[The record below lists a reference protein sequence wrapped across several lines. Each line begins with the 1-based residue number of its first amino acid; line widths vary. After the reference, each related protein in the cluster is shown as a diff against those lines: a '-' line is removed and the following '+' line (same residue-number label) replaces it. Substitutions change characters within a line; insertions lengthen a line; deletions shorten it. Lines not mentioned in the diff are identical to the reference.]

1 VSNRHTRPAALP
13 ASIGRYRVTRSLS
26 DGATS
31 RVLRVEEFGSE
42 RTFALKL
49 QKQPVRPELV
59 TRMRNELH
67 ALHEIA
73 DPHVIAVRDQ
83 GEHEGAP
90 YLVMD
95 LIDGV
100 TLDRFVD
107 PEPVVPLTRPP
118 PDQTTPE
125 QQTLLAD
132 PARIRR
138 IASVITQT
146 THALRALHARD
157 ILHRDL
163 QPAHLLVDRNGF
175 VTLIDLSLVARVP
188 YRSADGVIIGSF
200 DYLAPEQ
207 ALGADLDL
215 RADLYNLG
223 VVLFVLLAGR
233 HPFYAENS
241 VGLAYHHARKPPPSI
256 MKFSPHAP
264 AELCALTLWL
274 LEKTPDRRPANV
286 NEVITVLERFDPDAA
301 LLTPS
306 PALRDWRPAESLS
319 IDDDVGVLPPAR
331 PR

>member
-1 VSNRHTRPAALP
+1 VPNRHTPPAALP
-13 ASIGRYRVTRSLS
+13 ASIGRYRVVQMLS
-26 DGATS
+26 DGGAS

-42 RTFALKL
+42 RPFALKI
-49 QKQPVRPELV
+49 QKVPVRPELV
-59 TRMRNELH
+59 TRMRNEIR

-73 DPHVIAVRDQ
+73 DPHVISTRDQ

-90 YLVMD
+90 YFVMD

-100 TLDRFVD
+100 SLDRFVD
-107 PEPVVPLTRPP
+107 PEPVVPRTRPP
-118 PDQTTPE
+118 PDQMTAE
-125 QQTLLAD
+125 QHARLAD

-138 IASVITQT
+138 ITSVITQAA
-146 THALRALHARD
+146 HALRALHARD
-157 ILHRDL
+157 MLHRDL

-175 VTLIDLSLVARVP
+175 VTLIDLSLVCRVP
-188 YRSADGVIIGSF
+188 YRPADGAIIGSF
-200 DYLAPEQ
+200 EYLAPEQ

-256 MKFSPHAP
+256 TKFSPLAP
-264 AELCALTLWL
+264 TELCALTLWL
-274 LEKTPDRRPANV
+274 LEKTPDRRPPHIE
-286 NEVITVLERFDPDAA
+286 EVIAVLERFDPDAA
-301 LLTPS
+301 LLIPS